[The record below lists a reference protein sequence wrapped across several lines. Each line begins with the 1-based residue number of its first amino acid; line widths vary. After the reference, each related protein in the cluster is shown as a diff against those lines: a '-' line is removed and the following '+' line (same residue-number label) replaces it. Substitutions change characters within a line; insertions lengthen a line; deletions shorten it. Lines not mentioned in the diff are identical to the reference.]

1 MKTIIKMFAFL
12 IASGFFAAG
21 TPAFA
26 EDGKGSVTIISPK
39 EGAVLSSAEDIII
52 EYEMTP
58 GPKGDHVHFYVDGG
72 SAGLLRKNKGSFN
85 VAKLK
90 PGKHALTVKIVS
102 AGHTPIGV
110 ETSVNVTVK

>member
-1 MKTIIKMFAFL
+1 MRFIVKMLAFL
-12 IASGFFAAG
+12 IASGFFAMG

-26 EDGKGSVTIISPK
+26 EDGKASVTILSPK
-39 EGAVLSSAEDIII
+39 EGAVLPSSEDVII

-72 SAGLLRKNKGSFN
+72 NAGLLRQKKGSFN
-85 VAKLK
+85 MTKLK
-90 PGKHALTVKIVS
+90 LGKHVLTVKLVN
-102 AGHTPIGV
+102 AGHVPIGV

>member
-1 MKTIIKMFAFL
+1 MKTIITMLAFL
-12 IASGFFAAG
+12 IASGFFAVA

-26 EDGKGSVTIISPK
+26 EGGNGSVTIVSPK
-39 EGAVLSSAEDIII
+39 EGAVLTRAEDVII

-72 SAGLLRKNKGSFN
+72 NAGLLRKAKGSFN
-85 VAKLK
+85 MTKLK
-90 PGKHALTVKIVS
+90 AGKHVLTVKLVN
-102 AGHTPIGV
+102 AGHVPIGI